1 MLTGGSYIL
10 SATFG
15 RKNFLT
21 ILKNKEIVRTMIK
34 KERKRQIKKAY
45 IFYWRR
51 VRTLLASGRY
61 VLTIEERNI
70 NNEK

>member
-1 MLTGGSYIL
+1 MKTERIQQFKKAFTLLPSTVAGAIALLTGGSYIL

-34 KERKRQIKKAY
+34 KNVNDK
-45 IFYWRR
+45 
-51 VRTLLASGRY
+51 
-61 VLTIEERNI
+61 
-70 NNEK
+70 